1 MTPSRV
7 EHVTCLGC
15 GCGCDD
21 LTVNVD
27 DGRIVDVAPVCP
39 IGRSWFGD
47 GSVPSK
53 VLRSG
58 QPVSFDEAITE
69 AAASLTGA
77 RGRALVYLGP
87 EVTSQAQR
95 LALTLADLLG
105 AAVDSATSETAAT
118 GLLAVQRRGRAGATL
133 GEIRNRAD
141 AVVFWGVDPAQR
153 YPRLIARYVEPA
165 GTQVPQGRAGRT
177 LVAVSVGSERGPS
190 GADVSLDLK
199 LDQEI
204 AALSV
209 MRASLQGHPIEK
221 IPQPIKAAVDI
232 AERLSRARYVVLVH
246 DAEPT
251 EQPRNPLRVEALIAL
266 AQALNGPTRAALISL
281 RAGGNRPGAE
291 AVLTSQSGYPFS
303 VDYSQGAP
311 RYLPTERGLDRL
323 AAGAFRAAL
332 VVGSLPVED
341 RARAALAKVNA
352 IVIGPGSTEATFAA
366 RVAIDTGVAGIH
378 EAGTAY
384 RLDEVPLQ
392 LRPALGG
399 PRSVTETL
407 RALINVVRAELGRS
421 GR

>member
-1 MTPSRV
+1 MTTNEV

-21 LTVNVD
+21 LSVSLSE
-27 DGRIVDVAPVCP
+27 GRIVDVGPVCP
-39 IGRSWFGD
+39 IGRNWFGD

-58 QPVSFDEAITE
+58 QPVSFDEALAE
-69 AAASLTGA
+69 AAAALIEA
-77 RGRALVYLGP
+77 RGVLLVYLAP
-87 EVTSQAQR
+87 DATSQAQR

-105 AAVDSATSETAAT
+105 AAVDAATSETAAT

-141 AVVFWGVDPAQR
+141 VVLFWGVDPAER
-153 YPRLIARYVEPA
+153 YPRFIVRYVEPA

-177 LVAVSVGSERGPS
+177 LVAVSVGSERGPK
-190 GADVSLDLK
+190 GAEVSLDLK
-199 LDQEI
+199 LDEEI

-209 MRASLQGHPIEK
+209 MRASLLGHPMEK
-221 IPQPIKAAVDI
+221 VPQRIKQAVEI
-232 AERLSRARYVVLVH
+232 AERLSRARYAVLVH

-251 EQPRNPLRVEALIAL
+251 EQSRNPLRVEALIAL

-303 VDYSQGAP
+303 VDYSQGHP

-323 AAGAFRAAL
+323 AAGAFRSAL
-332 VVGSLPVED
+332 VVGSLPEDD
-341 RARAALAKVNA
+341 RAQAALAQVSA
-352 IVIGPGSTEATFAA
+352 IAIGPRASEATFQT
-366 RVAIDTGVAGIH
+366 RVAIDTGRAGIH

-384 RLDEVPLQ
+384 RMDEVPLQ
-392 LRPALGG
+392 LRAALEG
-399 PRSVTETL
+399 PRSTTETL
-407 RALINVVRAELGRS
+407 RALISVVRAELGRS
-421 GR
+421 RR

>member
-1 MTPSRV
+1 
-7 EHVTCLGC
+7 
-15 GCGCDD
+15 
-21 LTVNVD
+21 VD

-69 AAASLTGA
+69 AAAALTGA
-77 RGRALVYLGP
+77 RGRALVHLGP

-95 LALTLADLLG
+95 HALTLADLLG
-105 AAVDSATSETAAT
+105 AAVDAATSETAAT

-153 YPRLIARYVEPA
+153 YPRFIARYVEPA
-165 GTQVPQGRAGRT
+165 GTHVPQGRAGRT
-177 LVAVSVGSERGPS
+177 LVAVSVGSERGPN

-199 LDQEI
+199 LDEEI

-209 MRASLQGHPIEK
+209 MRAWLQGHPIEK
-221 IPQPIKAAVDI
+221 LPQRIKAAVDI
-232 AERLSRARYVVLVH
+232 AERLSRARYAVLVH

-266 AQALNGPTRAALISL
+266 GQALNGPTRAALISL

-291 AVLTSQSGYPFS
+291 AVLTSQCGYPFS
-303 VDYSQGAP
+303 VDYSQGPP

-323 AAGAFRAAL
+323 AAGAFGAAL

-341 RARAALAKVNA
+341 RAQAALAKVNA
-352 IVIGPGSTEATFAA
+352 VLIGPRSSEATFPT

-378 EAGTAY
+378 EAGNAY

-392 LRPALGG
+392 LRPALDG

-421 GR
+421 HR